1 MRNIHQSSL
10 NCKTQTHKTD
20 FNGNGVVL
28 SRSMGSRGGYGSR
41 RYVCVSGDG
50 FGGWVKA
57 ATSKFGYC
65 EFFGLHLIFVF
76 EFSVFLSSS
85 SVFWCS

>member
-1 MRNIHQSSL
+1 
-10 NCKTQTHKTD
+10 
-20 FNGNGVVL
+20 
-28 SRSMGSRGGYGSR
+28 MGSRGGYGSR

-85 SVFWCS
+85 FVFMKCLFFPIFNSILFLVKIVKFKC